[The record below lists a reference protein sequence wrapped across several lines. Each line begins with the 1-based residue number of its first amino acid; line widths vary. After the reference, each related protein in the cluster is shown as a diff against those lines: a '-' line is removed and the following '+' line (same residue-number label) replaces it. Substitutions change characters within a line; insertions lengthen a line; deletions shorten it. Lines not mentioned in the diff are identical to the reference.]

1 MKTLLFI
8 LLSFIA
14 ITATVSGILMIS
26 QPDGSILQ
34 LKPELLA
41 GSPFSNYL
49 VPGIL
54 LACVVGVV
62 NVVAVFLNMM
72 RHRQRYNAAIAGG
85 AVIITWI
92 LVQVMMIGTIH
103 WLHILYFSAGIL
115 VVLGAYQLK
124 GRWAV

>member
-49 VPGIL
+49 VPGVL

-62 NVVAVFLNMM
+62 NLIAVFLNMM

>member
-62 NVVAVFLNMM
+62 NLVAVFLNMM

>member
-26 QPDGSILQ
+26 QPDGSILK

>member
-62 NVVAVFLNMM
+62 NLIAVFLNMM

>member
-14 ITATVSGILMIS
+14 ITATVSGKLMIS

>member
-8 LLSFIA
+8 LLCFIA

-26 QPDGSILQ
+26 QPDGSILN
-34 LKPELLA
+34 LKPELLS

-54 LACVVGVV
+54 LACIVGAV
-62 NVVAVFLNMM
+62 NLVAAFLNMM
-72 RHRQRYNAAIAGG
+72 RHRHRYNAAIAGG

-103 WLHILYFSAGIL
+103 WLHILYFSAGAL
-115 VVLGAYQLK
+115 VILGAYQLK

>member
-14 ITATVSGILMIS
+14 ITATISGILMIS
-26 QPDGSILQ
+26 QPDGSISH
-34 LKPELLA
+34 LKPELLS
-41 GSPFSNYL
+41 GSPFKNYL

-54 LACVVGVV
+54 LAGGVGAV
-62 NVVAVFLNMM
+62 NLVAVFLNMM

-85 AVIITWI
+85 AVIIVWI

>member
-14 ITATVSGILMIS
+14 ITATVSGKLMIS

-62 NVVAVFLNMM
+62 NLVAVFLNMM

>member
-14 ITATVSGILMIS
+14 VTATISGILMIS
-26 QPDGSILQ
+26 QPDGSILH

-41 GSPFSNYL
+41 GSPFKNFM

-54 LACVVGVV
+54 LACVVGAV
-62 NVVAVFLNMM
+62 NLAAVFLNIM
-72 RHRQRYNAAIAGG
+72 RHRQRYNVAIAGG
-85 AVIITWI
+85 AVMVTWI

-103 WLHILYFSAGIL
+103 WLHILYFSIGLL

>member
-26 QPDGSILQ
+26 QPDGSILK

-62 NVVAVFLNMM
+62 NLVAVFLNMM